1 MKYAK
6 HTNDMELKCLS
17 VERRFFL
24 QLKGSRNIQYT
35 VLKVSGFTYTRMA
48 WWLSWL
54 ERRPVTAEVEGSNPF
69 RVVSLVCYKILLG
82 S

>member
-1 MKYAK
+1 MKRKVIYP
-6 HTNDMELKCLS
+6 S
-17 VERRFFL
+17 VERGFFL
-24 QLKGSRNIQYT
+24 QSKGSRNIQYT

-54 ERRPVTAEVEGSNPF
+54 ERRPVTAEVESSSLF
-69 RVVSLVCYKILLG
+69 RVAVDENQQQLNIVG